1 MGRPFFI
8 FWRRWLFNGFYLKK
22 KTKNLWRYW
31 LLTIKTPVLHIF
43 NNLKW
48 LLWLFLSAVF
58 ILKEQISDDMTA
70 SIQDLERIIKKLQE
84 QISNYSKVAGYK
96 VNTQKL
102 IAYLYTSNEKFEM
115 KSTVTFKIVVPQIKY
130 LNINLKKCTSSR

>member
-1 MGRPFFI
+1 
-8 FWRRWLFNGFYLKK
+8 
-22 KTKNLWRYW
+22 
-31 LLTIKTPVLHIF
+31 
-43 NNLKW
+43 
-48 LLWLFLSAVF
+48 
-58 ILKEQISDDMTA
+58 MTA
-70 SIQDLERIIKKLQE
+70 IIQDLKRIIKKLQE